1 MKCEKAGCANIPQ
14 HRPNDAHHER
24 AIMIYDTILFKP
36 FLCPKE
42 RCYCSDCGKALRI
55 DDDDL
60 AELYSSSDYCQCDS
74 WQWSESGRW

>member
-1 MKCEKAGCANIPQ
+1 MYYPTALI
-14 HRPNDAHHER
+14 
-24 AIMIYDTILFKP
+24 IFKP
-36 FLCPKE
+36 ILEQKE
-42 RCYCSDCGKALRI
+42 RSYCSDGGKALRI